1 MEEKTAKDI
10 ASQLKRIADA
20 LVKKNTLTESEQK
33 RRLKLDKLEERKLRF
48 DIKDAGTATLNENI
62 LRTKPNL
69 DS

>member
-48 DIKDAGTATLNENI
+48 DIKDAGTALNENI

>member
-10 ASQLKRIADA
+10 AVQLKRIADA
-20 LVKKNTLTESEQK
+20 LVKKNTITESENK

-48 DIKDAGTATLNENI
+48 DIKDAGSTLNENI

>member
-20 LVKKNTLTESEQK
+20 LVKKNTITESENK

-48 DIKDAGTATLNENI
+48 DIKDAGSTLNENI
-62 LRTKPNL
+62 SRTRPNL

>member
-10 ASQLKRIADA
+10 ALQLKRIADA
-20 LVKKNTLTESEQK
+20 LVKKNTITESENK

-48 DIKDAGTATLNENI
+48 DIKDAGTTFNENI
-62 LRTKPNL
+62 SKTRPNL

>member
-33 RRLKLDKLEERKLRF
+33 RRSKLDKLEERKLRF
-48 DIKDAGTATLNENI
+48 DIKDAGTTLNENI

>member
-33 RRLKLDKLEERKLRF
+33 RRSKLDKLEERKLRF
-48 DIKDAGTATLNENI
+48 DIKDAGTTLNENI
-62 LRTKPNL
+62 LRIKPNL

>member
-10 ASQLKRIADA
+10 AVQLKRIADA
-20 LVKKNTLTESEQK
+20 LVKKNTITESENK

-48 DIKDAGTATLNENI
+48 DIKDAGSTLNENI
-62 LRTKPNL
+62 SRTRPNL